1 MDRKQ
6 MILPPD
12 IQPEWLNVI
21 RRLQRAVFDSGRRPI
36 MVSISV
42 LVDDLGSPRMWTEPR
57 CACVEPSRLA
67 SDRLDD
73 IERETLSSD

>member
-1 MDRKQ
+1 MNKP

-21 RRLQRAVFDSGRRPI
+21 RRLQHAVFDAGRKPV
-36 MVSISV
+36 MVNISV

-67 SDRLDD
+67 SDRMDD
-73 IERETLSSD
+73 LEKQILSAE